1 MVMRQ
6 QPRGDLIMA
15 AAITRRTVPTIKDA
29 SAYLVRQGYTN
40 CGTTWL
46 RGQNGYAR
54 MERLTSGSIR
64 IIEGVA

>member
-1 MVMRQ
+1 
-6 QPRGDLIMA
+6 MA
-15 AAITRRTVPTIKDA
+15 VVTTRRTVPDLARA
-29 SAYLVRQGYTN
+29 SAYLTSQGYTN

-54 MERLTSGSIR
+54 MERMLSGAIR

>member
-1 MVMRQ
+1 
-6 QPRGDLIMA
+6 MA
-15 AAITRRTVPTIKDA
+15 AVITRHTKPTIKA
-29 SAYLVRQGYTN
+29 AFAYPVRRGYIN

-54 MERLTSGSIR
+54 MERMLSGAIR

>member
-1 MVMRQ
+1 
-6 QPRGDLIMA
+6 MA
-15 AAITRRTVPTIKDA
+15 SAITRRTVPTIKDA
-29 SAYLVRQGYTN
+29 SAYLVSRGYIN

>member
-1 MVMRQ
+1 
-6 QPRGDLIMA
+6 MA
-15 AAITRRTVPTIKDA
+15 AVITRHTEPTIKAA
-29 SAYLVRQGYTN
+29 SDYLVSRGYIN

-54 MERLTSGSIR
+54 MERLTSSSIR

>member
-1 MVMRQ
+1 
-6 QPRGDLIMA
+6 MA
-15 AAITRRTVPTIKDA
+15 AVITRHTEPTIKAA
-29 SAYLVRQGYTN
+29 SAYLVSRGYLN

-46 RGQNGYAR
+46 RGKNGYAR

>member
-1 MVMRQ
+1 MRQ
-6 QPRGDLIMA
+6 QPWGDLIMA
-15 AAITRRTVPTIKDA
+15 AVITRHTEPTIKAA
-29 SAYLVRQGYTN
+29 SDYLVSRGYIN

>member
-1 MVMRQ
+1 
-6 QPRGDLIMA
+6 MA

-29 SAYLVRQGYTN
+29 SAYLVQQGYIN

>member
-1 MVMRQ
+1 
-6 QPRGDLIMA
+6 MA
-15 AAITRRTVPTIKDA
+15 AVITRHTEPTIKAA
-29 SAYLVRQGYTN
+29 SAYLVQQGYTN
-40 CGTTWL
+40 CGTTTWL

>member
-1 MVMRQ
+1 MRQ
-6 QPRGDLIMA
+6 QPWGDLIMA
-15 AAITRRTVPTIKDA
+15 AVITRHTEPTIEAA
-29 SAYLVRQGYTN
+29 SAYLVSRGYIN

>member
-1 MVMRQ
+1 
-6 QPRGDLIMA
+6 MA
-15 AAITRRTVPTIKDA
+15 AVITRHTEQTIQAA
-29 SAYLVRQGYTN
+29 SAYLVRRGYIN

-54 MERLTSGSIR
+54 MERLTSGAIR

>member
-1 MVMRQ
+1 
-6 QPRGDLIMA
+6 MA
-15 AAITRRTVPTIKDA
+15 AVITRHTVPSINAA

-46 RGQNGYAR
+46 KGQHGYAR
-54 MERLTSGSIR
+54 MERLTSGAIR

>member
-1 MVMRQ
+1 MS
-6 QPRGDLIMA
+6 

-29 SAYLVRQGYTN
+29 SAYLVQQGYTN
-40 CGTTWL
+40 CGTTLL

-54 MERLTSGSIR
+54 MERMTSGAIR

>member
-1 MVMRQ
+1 MRQ
-6 QPRGDLIMA
+6 QPWGDLIVA
-15 AAITRRTVPTIKDA
+15 AVITRHTEPTIKAA
-29 SAYLVRQGYTN
+29 SAYLVQQGYTN

-54 MERLTSGSIR
+54 MERMLSGAIR